1 MWEGAPTGDAL
12 LDALTGSPPRRSTL
26 GARLL
31 GELLASP
38 GESQRPAAGGG
49 AAVTAGPG
57 GEVARAGPRTPQHA
71 DLCQPPGLPAAEG
84 PRLDAAAGGGAAVT
98 AGPGGRGA
106 RAGPGTPWHTDLC
119 QQRAPPDA
127 GGPQLAAGA
136 EGGAA
141 VRLGPGGQRARAG
154 RLAPQRAD
162 LCQQPGLPAAAA
174 AESARQAARGGA
186 AATAGPGGQG
196 ARAGQGAPLRA
207 DLCQQPGQPA
217 ESPRPAAAAAEGPFI
232 EARPRSRSRGR
243 AAARWEA
250 GWDAS
255 RMVLLASLD
264 AWPLALAAWQGAT
277 SISAEEVLERA
288 RWVVEREARVGGR
301 AYIGSTSDPAWRY
314 RGGRYLVEDPSGP
327 PGASMTRCMEG
338 HRHKWQHME
347 VLGCWPDA
355 ECASMEKQCIE
366 SVMQSHPCRLTNKA
380 AGAFGLAI
388 RRYEYSFVYICF
400 GQQRGYPPPLPSA
413 ASTSFRLPVKGPSTL
428 IAPRSSPQLDPPR
441 RTTRRARE
449 RGVAGAGPSQTK
461 IDWIRPRPKT
471 IKQHLRLHISQC

>member
-1 MWEGAPTGDAL
+1 MQPT
-12 LDALTGSPPRRSTL
+12 
-26 GARLL
+26 ARV
-31 GELLASP
+31 
-38 GESQRPAAGGG
+38 QPAAGHMRHRSAALWEHAQHG
-49 AAVTAGPG
+49 ATLVMDQALNKFPG
-57 GEVARAGPRTPQHA
+57 DIQVIK
-71 DLCQPPGLPAAEG
+71 
-84 PRLDAAAGGGAAVT
+84 
-98 AGPGGRGA
+98 
-106 RAGPGTPWHTDLC
+106 
-119 QQRAPPDA
+119 
-127 GGPQLAAGA
+127 
-136 EGGAA
+136 
-141 VRLGPGGQRARAG
+141 
-154 RLAPQRAD
+154 
-162 LCQQPGLPAAAA
+162 
-174 AESARQAARGGA
+174 
-186 AATAGPGGQG
+186 
-196 ARAGQGAPLRA
+196 
-207 DLCQQPGQPA
+207 
-217 ESPRPAAAAAEGPFI
+217 PFI
-232 EARPRSRSRGR
+232 LVS
-243 AAARWEA
+243 
-250 GWDAS
+250 
-255 RMVLLASLD
+255 
-264 AWPLALAAWQGAT
+264 
-277 SISAEEVLERA
+277 EEDVTERA
-288 RWVVEREARVGGR
+288 RSCVQKIVGVGGR